1 MKLRGKACGVKG
13 RSTPCYDHSDAV
25 LASLFLLIIY
35 IQYRRHSKT
44 SNLQNPQ
51 KLIRVIY
58 RFKMQDDRIG
68 QDDLA
73 AWACIRLDRLRGGY
87 RFVHLLDG
95 AGFESKGVLLVYIQK
110 TLT

>member
-1 MKLRGKACGVKG
+1 M
-13 RSTPCYDHSDAV
+13 
-25 LASLFLLIIY
+25 FLLIIY
-35 IQYRRHSKT
+35 PLVRAESVYHLRRDVARGVVKVIVNCFNIDVIQKPQS
-44 SNLQNPQ
+44 SNPQ

-58 RFKMQDDRIG
+58 RFKIQDDRIG

-110 TLT
+110 TLM